1 MMFLSGL
8 AGFVLA
14 WIIVGI
20 VYFVKNRKRNKS
32 YEWLADIEGITFVV
46 DTYVIEL
53 LSNGAF
59 DDYCDSRIILN
70 NMLQFCYDMI
80 DAGWKSEHKEKAAR
94 CGITVNTENESL
106 SFTLSPLNLPE

>member
-1 MMFLSGL
+1 MFLSGL

-53 LSNGAF
+53 LSKGAF

-70 NMLQFCYDMI
+70 NMLQFCYGMI